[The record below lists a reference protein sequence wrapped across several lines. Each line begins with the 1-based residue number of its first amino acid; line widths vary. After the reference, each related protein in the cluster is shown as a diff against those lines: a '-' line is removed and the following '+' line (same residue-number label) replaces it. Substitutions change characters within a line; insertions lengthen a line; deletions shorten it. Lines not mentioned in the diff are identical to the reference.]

1 MQDNETNGLV
11 AAGKS
16 IATCERNP
24 TLNRIELIQDLPI
37 FNDLSPQDC
46 SAIVSAA
53 HEQTFHRHGT
63 IFSEG
68 SPCGLVLLLLSGCAK
83 ITQLGAAGCEVMLRL
98 SGPGELIDGL
108 AIYTGGIN
116 FVTARATRSTK
127 ALTWDVATFES
138 FYNRYPILRRNI
150 SRYLSLRLQEL
161 EERYCE
167 ISTEKVATR
176 LSQQLIRLFRQLDQQ
191 VSGAVEIGLS
201 REELAQLTGTTL
213 FTVSRLLSQWQKMGI
228 VSSRR
233 EAVVVRDLQA
243 LVELSEAG

>member
-53 HEQTFHRHGT
+53 HEQKFHRHGI

-167 ISTEKVATR
+167 ISHGKGRDEAQPATHPLVPTIR
-176 LSQQLIRLFRQLDQQ
+176 PAGQRRCRNWPLARGVGAAHRHHAVYRQPLALSMAKDGNCQ
-191 VSGAVEIGLS
+191 
-201 REELAQLTGTTL
+201 
-213 FTVSRLLSQWQKMGI
+213 FTS
-228 VSSRR
+228 
-233 EAVVVRDLQA
+233 
-243 LVELSEAG
+243 